1 MGIDRLR
8 LIYSHVFLFCRS
20 VIHLHHVKPPILH
33 EKISRES
40 VFEVIAFRLWYISY
54 WPYNMAILQMAY
66 ILFTELTGEIGSNQN
81 D

>member
-1 MGIDRLR
+1 MFFYFVEVLS
-8 LIYSHVFLFCRS
+8 IYTMLNLQYYMR
-20 VIHLHHVKPPILH
+20 
-33 EKISRES
+33 KISRES

>member
-1 MGIDRLR
+1 MFFYFVEVLS
-8 LIYSHVFLFCRS
+8 IYTMLNLQHYMR
-20 VIHLHHVKPPILH
+20 
-33 EKISRES
+33 KISRES

-54 WPYNMAILQMAY
+54 WPYIMAILQMTY

>member
-1 MGIDRLR
+1 MFFYFVEVLS
-8 LIYSHVFLFCRS
+8 IYTMLNLQYYMR
-20 VIHLHHVKPPILH
+20 
-33 EKISRES
+33 KISRES

-54 WPYNMAILQMAY
+54 WPYNMAILQTAY

>member
-1 MGIDRLR
+1 MLNLQYYMR
-8 LIYSHVFLFCRS
+8 
-20 VIHLHHVKPPILH
+20 
-33 EKISRES
+33 KISRES